1 MKSQEQVEVVL
12 AKAHTHAGKSYQ
24 VGARIQVSAL
34 EKAWLETVGVVS
46 TAHKPIYDKK
56 EATK

>member
-1 MKSQEQVEVVL
+1 MKSQEQVEAIL
-12 AKAHTHAGKSYQ
+12 AKAHTHAGKAYPA
-24 VGARIQVSAL
+24 GARIQVSAL

-46 TAHKPIYDKK
+46 TAHKPISDKK